1 MKKLPILFLF
11 LLIPVFIFADTSGTG
26 CKIGEGYI
34 YTDYLG
40 IGYPYTGQP
49 GVRYYNSN
57 GAKIPFYWGYGQNLH
72 RGYRCGYINIYG
84 ASSYY
89 DDQTGQTVQIPAE
102 NEITAWLGENC
113 IIAASLTGS
122 IVGQDSYVAYTYN
135 KTNKCSTPPQNVP
148 IDDNIWLI
156 IIGIALVGAFFLSS
170 YSLSLQSLFNKLP

>member
-1 MKKLPILFLF
+1 MRKLPILLL
-11 LLIPVFIFADTSGTG
+11 LLITTKLTFADTSGDG

-40 IGYPYTGQP
+40 MGFPYAGQP

-89 DDQTGQTVQIPAE
+89 DQETGQTVQIPAE
-102 NEITAWLGENC
+102 NEITQWYGQNC
-113 IIAASLTGS
+113 AIAPNLSSAPVAT
-122 IVGQDSYVAYTYN
+122 DSYVAYTYN
-135 KTNKCSTPPQNVP
+135 RTNMCTVAPTTPVPLDDYVWVILIGSAVSGGYLLRVKTAN
-148 IDDNIWLI
+148 
-156 IIGIALVGAFFLSS
+156 G
-170 YSLSLQSLFNKLP
+170 